1 MTIPTVADLNEDSP
15 AGSDNINQGDNR
27 IREYKT
33 QNREIL
39 EVEHDYP
46 TSGNSATAGQHKQVT
61 LQESDGT
68 AQVGSSGV
76 CVLVAQ
82 TIGGKPELV
91 YTDEDDDDVQLTK
104 AGVAYPSQSTVLAD
118 WATIMALVY
127 PVGSQYVNYTV
138 ATNPETLL
146 GIGTWVAVTEK
157 VTVGIGGAGI
167 FSTLTTGGAKT
178 VDLSHDHTGTTGTK
192 AQTSTTSE
200 AGGTGFTNAHNHT
213 ISSDGSE
220 AQSIVQEFRTA
231 YVWERTV

>member
-61 LQESDGT
+61 LQEQADLGT
-68 AQVGSSGV
+68 GAADATILGS
-76 CVLVAQ
+76 Q
-82 TIGGKPELV
+82 TIAGKGELV
-91 YTDEDDDDVQLTK
+91 YTDEDDNDIQLTK
-104 AGVAYPSQSTVLAD
+104 SGVAYPSQSTVLAD